1 MDTQF
6 LGQGGLLETFSSDH
20 FDIENT
26 ASIDNNWMEVEM
38 DLTNESTMSL
48 FQALE
53 EVEEVKEEETTTN
66 SSLLSNLINQCGIP
80 LEEQQEK
87 INTPSSPSNSMNSD
101 METHQSLIEEL
112 EEFFCSPTNIES
124 EQDPGAWTWSP
135 RHQWPPSPPTPS
147 WRLWQVGRC
156 TCLKARTSPS
166 PRRSSRAQCPP
177 PASLRT
183 GRTRSLSSPHPPP
196 PTPTSTPR
204 TRILNGFQAR
214 PALSAHPALCEPSPA
229 SREL

>member
-1 MDTQF
+1 
-6 LGQGGLLETFSSDH
+6 
-20 FDIENT
+20 
-26 ASIDNNWMEVEM
+26 
-38 DLTNESTMSL
+38 MSL
-48 FQALE
+48 FQELE

-87 INTPSSPSNSMNSD
+87 ITTPSSPSNSMNSD

-112 EEFFCSPTNIES
+112 EEFLAHRPTSTQNRV
-124 EQDPGAWTWSP
+124 PGAWTWSP

-156 TCLKARTSPS
+156 TCLKTRTSPS

-183 GRTRSLSSPHPPP
+183 GRTSSSSSPHPPP

-204 TRILNGFQAR
+204 TRILNGFPAR
-214 PALSAHPALCEPSPA
+214 PALSVHPALCGPSPA
-229 SREL
+229 SRGL

>member
-48 FQALE
+48 FQELE

-87 INTPSSPSNSMNSD
+87 ITTPSSPSNSMNSD

-112 EEFFCSPTNIES
+112 EEFLELLLLLVV
-124 EQDPGAWTWSP
+124 
-135 RHQWPPSPPTPS
+135 PP
-147 WRLWQVGRC
+147 
-156 TCLKARTSPS
+156 
-166 PRRSSRAQCPP
+166 
-177 PASLRT
+177 
-183 GRTRSLSSPHPPP
+183 
-196 PTPTSTPR
+196 
-204 TRILNGFQAR
+204 
-214 PALSAHPALCEPSPA
+214 
-229 SREL
+229 